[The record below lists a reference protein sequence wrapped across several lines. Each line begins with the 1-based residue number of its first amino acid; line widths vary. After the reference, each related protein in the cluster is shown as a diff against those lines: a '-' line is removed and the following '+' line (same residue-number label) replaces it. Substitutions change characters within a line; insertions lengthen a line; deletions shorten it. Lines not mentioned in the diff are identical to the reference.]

1 MVGRPMGSD
10 TLFPERLTRVSMASI
25 VPRGPD
31 RPCLVVIAGN
41 ELGTRVELLDDEVRI
56 GRSDQNSLCINSD
69 LVSRHHAT
77 VLRNGDHHLVRDE
90 GSTNGTFVNDQRLTA
105 PQPLGD
111 GDQIRIGRTVI
122 KYTRSPLEVG
132 YLERVMELAT
142 HDSLTGAF
150 NKRRFDEAFPA
161 EVARS
166 VQTNTPLCLILID
179 IDFFKKINDGHG
191 HPAGDA
197 VLRDMTRVATT
208 AIADQGLLA
217 RVGGEE
223 FAVLV
228 AKPLAQAR
236 QTAERV
242 RVAVERHVFTFE
254 NQHIPVTVSIGVAEL
269 QPGETPQKLYER
281 GDQLLYA
288 SKHGGRNRVSG

>member
-1 MVGRPMGSD
+1 MGSD
-10 TLFPERLTRVSMASI
+10 TLFPERLTRVSIASI

-41 ELGTRVELLDDEVRI
+41 ELGTRVELLADEVTI
-56 GRSDQNSLCINSD
+56 GRSDQTGLWINSD

-77 VLRNGDHHLVRDE
+77 VLKNGDGHVIRDE
-90 GSTNGTFVNDQRLTA
+90 GSTNGTFVNDQRLTGSRDLA
-105 PQPLGD
+105 D

-142 HDSLTGAF
+142 HDALTGAF

-161 EVARS
+161 EVTRS
-166 VQTNTPLCLILID
+166 AQTNTPLSLILFD

-191 HPAGDA
+191 HPGGDA
-197 VLRDMTRVATT
+197 VLRDVTRVATA
-208 AIADQGLLA
+208 AIKDEGLLA

-228 AKPLAQAR
+228 AAPLDHALT
-236 QTAERV
+236 TAERV
-242 RVAVERHVFTFE
+242 RVAVEGHAFAFDGKA
-254 NQHIPVTVSIGVAEL
+254 IPVTVSAGVATL
-269 QPGETPQKLYER
+269 LPGETHAKLYER
-281 GDQLLYA
+281 GDALLYV
-288 SKHGGRNRVSG
+288 SKHAGRNRVSG

>member
-1 MVGRPMGSD
+1 MGSD
-10 TLFPERLTRVSMASI
+10 TQFPERLTRVSFAS
-25 VPRGPD
+25 VLPSGPD
-31 RPCLVVIAGN
+31 RPCLVVIAGA
-41 ELGTRVELLDDEVRI
+41 ELGQSVELDRDEVEI
-56 GRSDQNSLCINSD
+56 GRGDQCALVINSD

-77 VLRNGDHHLVRDE
+77 VVRVDARHVLRDE
-90 GSTNGTFVNDQRLTA
+90 KSTNGTYVNDQRVTGSVALS
-105 PQPLGD
+105 D
-111 GDQIRIGRTVI
+111 GDQIKIGRTVI

-142 HDSLTGAF
+142 HDALTGAF

-166 VQTNTPLCLILID
+166 VQTQTPLSLILFD
-179 IDFFKKINDGHG
+179 IDFFKRINDGHG

-197 VLRDMTRVATT
+197 VLRDVTRVATA

-228 AKPLAQAR
+228 AAPLDQAR
-236 QTAERV
+236 ATGERV
-242 RVAVERHVFTFE
+242 RAAIQRHVFIVE
-254 NQHIPVTVSIGVAEL
+254 NRPIAVTISVGVAEL
-269 QPGETPQKLYER
+269 AAGETHSQLYER
-281 GDQLLYA
+281 GDALLYK
-288 SKHGGRNRVSG
+288 SKHAGRNSVSG

>member
-1 MVGRPMGSD
+1 MGSD

-31 RPCLVVIAGN
+31 RPCLVVIAGA
-41 ELGTRVELLDDEVRI
+41 ELGTRVELLTVLVKI
-56 GRSDQNSLCINSD
+56 GRSDQNELCINSD
-69 LVSRHHAT
+69 LVSRHHST
-77 VLRNGDHHLVRDE
+77 VLRNGEVHVVRDE

-105 PQPLGD
+105 PHELAD

-142 HDSLTGAF
+142 HDALTGAF

-161 EVARS
+161 EVQRS
-166 VQTNTPLCLILID
+166 VQTQTPLSLIVFD
-179 IDFFKKINDGHG
+179 IDHFKKINDGYG

-197 VLRDMTRVATT
+197 VLRDVTRVATT

-228 AKPLAQAR
+228 AAPLNQAR
-236 QTAERV
+236 YTAERV
-242 RVAVERHVFTFE
+242 RNAVMRHVFVTD
-254 NQHIPVTVSIGVAEL
+254 NRPIAVTVSIGVAEL
-269 QPGETPQKLYER
+269 QPNETHSGLYER
-281 GDQLLYA
+281 ADALLYK
-288 SKHGGRNRVSG
+288 SKNGGRNSVSG

>member
-1 MVGRPMGSD
+1 MGSD

-31 RPCLVVIAGN
+31 RPCLVVIAGA
-41 ELGTRVELLDDEVRI
+41 ELGTRVELLTDLVKI
-56 GRSDQNSLCINSD
+56 GRSDQNELCINSD
-69 LVSRHHAT
+69 LVSRHHSS
-77 VLRNGDHHLVRDE
+77 VLRNGEVHVVRDE
-90 GSTNGTFVNDQRLTA
+90 GSPTWPFVHDQRLTA
-105 PQPLGD
+105 PHELAD

-142 HDSLTGAF
+142 HDALTGAF

-161 EVARS
+161 EVQRS
-166 VQTNTPLCLILID
+166 VQTKTPLSLIVFD
-179 IDFFKKINDGHG
+179 IDHFKKINDGYG

-197 VLRDMTRVATT
+197 VLRDVTRVATT

-228 AKPLAQAR
+228 AAPLNQAR
-236 QTAERV
+236 YTAERV
-242 RVAVERHVFTFE
+242 RNAVMRHVFVTD
-254 NQHIPVTVSIGVAEL
+254 NRPIAVTVSIGVAEL
-269 QPGETPQKLYER
+269 QPDETHSALYER
-281 GDQLLYA
+281 ADALLYK
-288 SKHGGRNRVSG
+288 SKHSGRNSVSG

>member
-1 MVGRPMGSD
+1 MGSD

-25 VPRGPD
+25 APRGPD
-31 RPCLVVIAGN
+31 RPHLVVIAGA
-41 ELGTRVELLDDEVRI
+41 ELGKRVELLAEEVSI
-56 GRSDQNSLCINSD
+56 GRSDQSGLCINSD

-77 VLRNGDHHLVRDE
+77 VVPAGDGHALRDE
-90 GSTNGTFVNDQRLTA
+90 GSTNGTFVNDRRVSGSENLA
-105 PQPLGD
+105 D

-161 EVARS
+161 EVARAS
-166 VQTNTPLCLILID
+166 QSQTPLSLVLFD
-179 IDFFKKINDGHG
+179 IDFFKRINDGFG

-197 VLRDMTRVATT
+197 VLREVTRIAT
-208 AIADQGLLA
+208 ACLAGGGLLA

-223 FAVLV
+223 FAVLLPV
-228 AKPLAQAR
+228 ALSGARYVAERMRTAIEAHPFVVDEKKVPVTISLGVAQA
-236 QTAERV
+236 A
-242 RVAVERHVFTFE
+242 A
-254 NQHIPVTVSIGVAEL
+254 AD
-269 QPGETPQKLYER
+269 ETPSKLYER
-281 GDQLLYA
+281 ADALLYE
-288 SKHGGRNRVSG
+288 SKHSGRNRVSS

>member
-1 MVGRPMGSD
+1 MGSD
-10 TLFPERLTRVSMASI
+10 TLFPERLTRVSIASI

-31 RPCLVVIAGN
+31 RPCLVVIAGA
-41 ELGTRVELLDDEVRI
+41 ELGTRIELLEDEARI
-56 GRSDQNSLCINSD
+56 GRSEQCSLCINSD
-69 LVSRHHAT
+69 LVSRHHAS
-77 VLRNGDHHLVRDE
+77 VLRVGEVHVVRDE
-90 GSTNGTFVNDQRLTA
+90 GSTNGTYVNDHKLTA
-105 PQPLGD
+105 PHELAD

-166 VQTNTPLCLILID
+166 HQTNTPLSLIVFD

-197 VLRDMTRVATT
+197 ILRDVTRVATT

-228 AKPLAQAR
+228 AAPLASGRA
-236 QTAERV
+236 TAERV
-242 RVAVERHVFTFE
+242 RAAVERHVFTFE
-254 NQHIPVTVSIGVAEL
+254 NRPIAVTVSVGVAEL
-269 QPGETPQKLYER
+269 QPGETHAKLYER
-281 GDQLLYA
+281 GDALLYA
-288 SKHGGRNRVSG
+288 SKHNGRNSVSG

>member
-1 MVGRPMGSD
+1 MGSD
-10 TLFPERLTRVSMASI
+10 TFFPERLTRVSMASI

-31 RPCLVVIAGN
+31 RPCLVVIAGA
-41 ELGTRVELLDDEVRI
+41 ELGTRVELLGGEVTI
-56 GRSDQNSLCINSD
+56 GRADQTGLCINSD

-77 VLRNGDHHLVRDE
+77 VLSEGEGHIVRDE
-90 GSTNGTFVNDQRLTA
+90 GSTNGTFVNDQRLSA
-105 PQPLGD
+105 PHALSD

-142 HDSLTGAF
+142 HDALTGAF

-161 EVARS
+161 EVSRS
-166 VQTNTPLCLILID
+166 VQTKTPLSLILFD
-179 IDFFKKINDGHG
+179 IDFFKRINDGHG

-197 VLRDMTRVATT
+197 ILRDVTRVATT

-228 AKPLAQAR
+228 AAPLDEAR
-236 QTAERV
+236 VTGERV
-242 RVAVERHVFTFE
+242 RAAVARHVFTFD
-254 NQHIPVTVSIGVAEL
+254 NRPIAVTVSVGVAEL
-269 QPGETPQKLYER
+269 APGETHLQLYER
-281 GDQLLYA
+281 GDALLYA
-288 SKHGGRNRVSG
+288 SKHAGRNSVSW

>member
-1 MVGRPMGSD
+1 MLVEPMGSD

-31 RPCLVVIAGN
+31 RPCLVVIVGA
-41 ELGTRVELLDDEVRI
+41 ELGRRVELLADEVSI
-56 GRSDQNSLCINSD
+56 GRSEQSGLWINSD

-77 VLRNGDHHLVRDE
+77 VVRVGEGHAVRDE
-90 GSTNGTFVNDQRLTA
+90 GSTNGTFVNDRRLTGSEM
-105 PQPLGD
+105 LND

-122 KYTRSPLEVG
+122 KYTRSPIEVG

-142 HDSLTGAF
+142 HDALTGAF

-166 VQTNTPLCLILID
+166 TQQGTALSLVLFD
-179 IDFFKKINDGHG
+179 IDFFKRINDGFG

-197 VLRDMTRVATT
+197 VLREVTR
-208 AIADQGLLA
+208 IAGTCLGGGALLA

-223 FAVLV
+223 FAVLL
-228 AKPLAQAR
+228 PIGLNGAR
-236 QTAERV
+236 YTAERM
-242 RVAVERHVFTFE
+242 RTAIEMHKFVFE
-254 NQHIPVTVSIGVAEL
+254 EKEIPVTISLGVAEAAAAE
-269 QPGETPQKLYER
+269 PPAKLYER
-281 GDQLLYA
+281 ADTLLYR
-288 SKHGGRNRVSG
+288 SKHAGRNRVST

>member
-1 MVGRPMGSD
+1 MGSD

-25 VPRGPD
+25 APRGPD
-31 RPCLVVIAGN
+31 RPCLVVIAGA
-41 ELGTRVELLDDEVRI
+41 ELGTRVELLGDEVRI
-56 GRSDQNSLCINSD
+56 GRSDQTGLCINSD

-77 VLRNGDHHLVRDE
+77 VLRVGETHVVQDE
-90 GSTNGTFVNDQRLTA
+90 GSTNGTYVNDQRLTGPHDLA
-105 PQPLGD
+105 D

-142 HDSLTGAF
+142 HDALTGAF

-166 VQTNTPLCLILID
+166 VQTKMPLSLILFD
-179 IDFFKKINDGHG
+179 IDFFKRINDGHG
-191 HPAGDA
+191 HPAGDS
-197 VLRDMTRVATT
+197 VLRDVTRVATT

-228 AKPLAQAR
+228 AAPLVQAR
-236 QTAERV
+236 ATGERL
-242 RVAVERHVFTFE
+242 RAAIERHVFTFE
-254 NQHIPVTVSIGVAEL
+254 NRPIAVTVSVGVAEL
-269 QPGETPQKLYER
+269 EPGETHSKLYER
-281 GDQLLYA
+281 GDALLYA
-288 SKHGGRNRVSG
+288 SKHAGRNSVSG

>member
-1 MVGRPMGSD
+1 MGSD

-25 VPRGPD
+25 APRGPD
-31 RPCLVVIAGN
+31 RPCLVVIAGA
-41 ELGTRVELLDDEVRI
+41 ELGTRVELLGGEVRI
-56 GRSDQNSLCINSD
+56 GRSDQNGLCINSD

-77 VLRNGDHHLVRDE
+77 VLSEGDMHVVRDE
-90 GSTNGTFVNDQRLTA
+90 GSTNGTFVNDLKLSMPHMLA
-105 PQPLGD
+105 D

-142 HDSLTGAF
+142 HDALTGAF

-166 VQTNTPLCLILID
+166 SQTQTPLSLILFD

-197 VLRDMTRVATT
+197 VLREVVRVATA

-228 AKPLAQAR
+228 AAPLGQALV
-236 QTAERV
+236 TAERV
-242 RVAVERHVFTFE
+242 RAAVQRHVFVFD
-254 NQHIPVTVSIGVAEL
+254 NRPIAVTVSVGVAEL
-269 QPGETPQKLYER
+269 GPGETHERLYER
-281 GDQLLYA
+281 GDALLYK
-288 SKHGGRNRVSG
+288 SKHAGRNSVSG

>member
-1 MVGRPMGSD
+1 MGSD

-41 ELGTRVELLDDEVRI
+41 ELGVRVELFEDEVKI
-56 GRSDQNSLCINSD
+56 GRAEQNHLCINSD

-77 VLRNGDHHLVRDE
+77 VLRVGEVHVVRDE
-90 GSTNGTFVNDQRLTA
+90 GSTNGTFVNDQRLKA
-105 PQPLGD
+105 AHELAD

-142 HDSLTGAF
+142 HDALTGAF

-161 EVARS
+161 EVQRS
-166 VQTNTPLCLILID
+166 VQSSMPLSLLLLD
-179 IDFFKKINDGHG
+179 IDFFKRINDTHG

-197 VLRDMTRVATT
+197 VLRDVTRVATT

-223 FAVLV
+223 FAVLIAAPV
-228 AKPLAQAR
+228 AGAR
-236 QTAERV
+236 YTAERV
-242 RVAVERHVFTFE
+242 RAAIERHVFNFE
-254 NQHIPVTVSIGVAEL
+254 GKTIPVTVSIGIAEL
-269 QPGETPQKLYER
+269 APGETPQKFYERCDALLYE
-281 GDQLLYA
+281 

>member
-1 MVGRPMGSD
+1 MGSD
-10 TLFPERLTRVSMASI
+10 TFFPERLTRVSMASI

-31 RPCLVVIAGN
+31 RPCLVVIAGA
-41 ELGTRVELLDDEVRI
+41 ELGTRVELLGGEVTI
-56 GRSDQNSLCINSD
+56 GRADQTGLCINSD

-77 VLRNGDHHLVRDE
+77 VLSEGEGHLVRDE
-90 GSTNGTFVNDQRLTA
+90 GSTNGTFVNDQRLSA
-105 PQPLGD
+105 PHALTD

-142 HDSLTGAF
+142 HDALTGAF

-161 EVARS
+161 EVSRS
-166 VQTNTPLCLILID
+166 VQTKTPLSLILFD
-179 IDFFKKINDGHG
+179 IDFFKRINDGHG

-197 VLRDMTRVATT
+197 ILRDVTRVATT

-228 AKPLAQAR
+228 AASLDEASV
-236 QTAERV
+236 TGERV
-242 RVAVERHVFTFE
+242 RAAVARHVFTFD
-254 NQHIPVTVSIGVAEL
+254 NRPIAVTISVGVAEL
-269 QPGETPQKLYER
+269 APGETHLQLYER
-281 GDQLLYA
+281 GDALLYA
-288 SKHGGRNRVSG
+288 SKHAGRNSVSW

>member
-1 MVGRPMGSD
+1 MGSD

-31 RPCLVVIAGN
+31 RPCLVVIAGA
-41 ELGTRVELLDDEVRI
+41 ELGRRVELVADEVSI
-56 GRSDQNSLCINSD
+56 GRSEQSGLWINSD

-77 VLRNGDHHLVRDE
+77 VVRVDEGHALRDE
-90 GSTNGTFVNDQRLTA
+90 GSTNGTFVNDKRVSGSEALN
-105 PQPLGD
+105 D

-122 KYTRSPLEVG
+122 KYTRSPLEIG

-142 HDSLTGAF
+142 HDALTGAF

-166 VQTNTPLCLILID
+166 AQQGTMLSLVLFD
-179 IDFFKKINDGHG
+179 IDFFKRINDGFG

-197 VLRDMTRVATT
+197 VLREVTRIATSCLGGG
-208 AIADQGLLA
+208 ALLA

-228 AKPLAQAR
+228 PIGLAGAR
-236 QTAERV
+236 YTAERMRTAIEGHKFV
-242 RVAVERHVFTFE
+242 VAEKE
-254 NQHIPVTVSIGVAEL
+254 IPVTISLGVAEAVAAE
-269 QPGETPQKLYER
+269 PPTKLYER
-281 GDQLLYA
+281 ADALLYQ
-288 SKHGGRNRVSG
+288 SKHNGRNRVSY